1 MSIIN
6 KANTKKEL
14 LRLSDHHRPLAR
26 FTRVSGKLLELIEM
40 RQRQLLIDIVKKHP
54 SRGQTLIDLNL

>member
-14 LRLSDHHRPLAR
+14 LRLSEHHRNGK
-26 FTRVSGKLLELIEM
+26 FTRVSGKLLDHIEM
-40 RQRQLLIDIVKKHP
+40 QQKQLLIDIVRRHP
-54 SRGQTLIDLNL
+54 SLGQTLTI